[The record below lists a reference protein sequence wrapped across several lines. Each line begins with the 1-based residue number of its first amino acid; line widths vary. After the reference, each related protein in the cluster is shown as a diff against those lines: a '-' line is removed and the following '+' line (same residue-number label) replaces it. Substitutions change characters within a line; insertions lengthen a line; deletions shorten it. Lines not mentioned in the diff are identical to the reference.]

1 MRGARFDRRALAQ
14 ALEQGS
20 HALKLDL
27 SPEQLRK
34 LLDYTA
40 LLVKWNS
47 VYNLTAVREPARMV
61 TQHLLDSLAAVP
73 AIANARRLLDVGT
86 GAGLPGI
93 VFAIWAQEAAPGMQI
108 TLVDTVQ
115 KKTAFLT
122 QVKAELGLANVTVL
136 HARVEKMEAAEKFD
150 LIVSRAF
157 AELNDFVTWS
167 AHLLAPDGR
176 FVAMKGVMP
185 SAEIDALPSGWRI
198 AASER
203 LQVPGLDA
211 ERHLVIIERSDEEQ
225 KLPVTPTNN

>member
-1 MRGARFDRRALAQ
+1 MRAATFDRRALAQ
-14 ALEQGS
+14 LLEQGS

-27 SPEQLRK
+27 SPDQLRK

-47 VYNLTAVREPARMV
+47 VYNLTAVRDPARMV

-73 AIANARRLLDVGT
+73 AIVDARRLLDVGA
-86 GAGLPGI
+86 GGGLPGI
-93 VFAIWAQEAAPGMQI
+93 VFAIWAEHAAREMQI

-122 QVKAELGLANVTVL
+122 QAKAELGLANVTVL
-136 HARVEKMEAAEKFD
+136 HARVEKLEVAEKFD

-167 AHLLAPDGR
+167 AHLLAPGGR
-176 FVAMKGVMP
+176 FIAMKGVLP
-185 SAEIDALPSGWRI
+185 SAEIDALTSGWRV
-198 AASER
+198 AGVER
-203 LQVPGLDA
+203 LHVPGVDA
-211 ERHLVIIERSDEEQ
+211 ERHLVIIERSDEKQ